1 MNRMYEI
8 KDLVKYISDG
18 DDDTRVAIICGK
30 EQLADLVAIL
40 RAHGICWCG
49 DITPTKEDIAYYK
62 NRMEVGVVLTSDSAY
77 YFIESRFIANKKDLQ
92 ITFNDLALAK
102 DSINIE
108 LSDVFRLIGATANE

>member
-1 MNRMYEI
+1 MYEI

-30 EQLADLVAIL
+30 ELLADLVAIL
-40 RAHGICWCG
+40 RAHGIYWCG

-77 YFIESRFIANKKDLQ
+77 YFIESRFIANKKDLR

-102 DSINIE
+102 DLMDVE
-108 LSDVFRLIGATANE
+108 LGDIFRLIGAAANE